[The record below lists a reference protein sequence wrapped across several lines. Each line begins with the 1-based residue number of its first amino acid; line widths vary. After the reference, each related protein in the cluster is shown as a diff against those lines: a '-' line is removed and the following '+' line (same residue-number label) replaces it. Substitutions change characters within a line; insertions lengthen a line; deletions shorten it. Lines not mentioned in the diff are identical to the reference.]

1 MIRYVVSHDFS
12 GLGQETKILYIFPWL
27 YILDDLIMNEKF
39 ADACLTIK
47 YKSKRQKN
55 KGILRCKL
63 WPIVSV
69 PSVNFSHIGNFI
81 FIMPNVGS
89 LTCWSCQ
96 EKEKSI
102 SWYHWLPKYIFWQK
116 SRIQWLE
123 HYFKPLLKAMTYSLA
138 ISTSFLL
145 YYF

>member
-12 GLGQETKILYIFPWL
+12 GIGQETKILYIPMTLHTWWPDHEWKICWCVFDHQ
-27 YILDDLIMNEKF
+27 IQ
-39 ADACLTIK
+39 
-47 YKSKRQKN
+47 KRQKN